1 MTDPAPD
8 DLTLTDFLDG
18 NAAAGPLREL
28 FAVDLTA
35 ALGRCVGCGRTGALG
50 GVRAYAHA
58 PGLVLR
64 CPSCDTVLLRL
75 VRDEGPPARTWLDLR
90 GIAVLQVSGE

>member
-1 MTDPAPD
+1 MTDPTD
-8 DLTLTDFLDG
+8 VELTDFLDG

-35 ALGRCVGCGRTGALG
+35 AVGRCVGCGRTGAMG
-50 GVRAYAHA
+50 GVRVYAHA

-64 CPSCDTVLLRL
+64 CPSCDAVLLRL
-75 VRDEGPPARTWLDLR
+75 VRDEGPPVRTWLDLR
-90 GIAVLQVSGE
+90 GLTVLQVSGE